1 MSRPVIEVTNL
12 SKCYRL
18 GAIGVTTLRESLHAW
33 YARKRGNAEGDGQGF
48 WALRDVSFEVQAGEV
63 VGIIGSNG
71 AGKSTLL
78 KILSRITE
86 PTSGRAVLR
95 GRVASLLEVGTG
107 FHPDLTGRENIFLN
121 GAILGMTRAEIRR
134 KFDEIVAF
142 ADVQKFIDT
151 PVKRYSSGMYVRL
164 AFAVAAHLEP
174 EILIVDEVLAV
185 GDTIFQEK
193 CMGKMKEASMS
204 QGRTVLFVS
213 HNIGAVQT
221 LCKSSV
227 LLDGGRVVFSGDTQE
242 AVSLYLKKTRPQ
254 AVVEDLSNSTRSG
267 TGEARITRI
276 RFENDAG
283 VPQTHF
289 RMGEPMN
296 IVVGARFNSAV
307 ENPTLG
313 INIVTDTGIR
323 VADCRSSHYNVKIG
337 RTEGLIEYRMRID
350 PVLLYPRT
358 YTAEPWVADAGGL
371 ADFDWVRNAASF
383 VVTSGPN
390 FKSGANVNT
399 HHGIA
404 FIPTTWSASVP
415 AEAGRR

>member
-1 MSRPVIEVTNL
+1 
-12 SKCYRL
+12 
-18 GAIGVTTLRESLHAW
+18 
-33 YARKRGNAEGDGQGF
+33 
-48 WALRDVSFEVQAGEV
+48 
-63 VGIIGSNG
+63 
-71 AGKSTLL
+71 
-78 KILSRITE
+78 
-86 PTSGRAVLR
+86 
-95 GRVASLLEVGTG
+95 
-107 FHPDLTGRENIFLN
+107 
-121 GAILGMTRAEIRR
+121 
-134 KFDEIVAF
+134 
-142 ADVQKFIDT
+142 
-151 PVKRYSSGMYVRL
+151 
-164 AFAVAAHLEP
+164 
-174 EILIVDEVLAV
+174 
-185 GDTIFQEK
+185 
-193 CMGKMKEASMS
+193 MS